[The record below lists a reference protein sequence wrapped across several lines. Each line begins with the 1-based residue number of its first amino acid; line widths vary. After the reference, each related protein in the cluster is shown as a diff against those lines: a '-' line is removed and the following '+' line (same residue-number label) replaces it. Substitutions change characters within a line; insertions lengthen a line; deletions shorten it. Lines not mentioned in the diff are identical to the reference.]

1 MKLFRYMIAAAAA
14 LTLAS
19 SCSEDFLETQ
29 STSSVDSGQIFETTE
44 TAMMAVNGIHRLL
57 YKQESTAPRMGFG
70 TVMLWMDFLGE
81 DLVYTKDNAQWKP
94 DTQWT
99 RHRNADATVN
109 KLSFKMFYQI
119 ITNANMIIECIDEV
133 EGTESDKNFIK
144 GQALAYRAFAHHY
157 LVQLWGERYYAGKT
171 NSQLGV
177 AVRLDNSTDLKARN
191 TVEEVYT
198 AINNDLDEAIKLLEA
213 TSAKRVDKS
222 HIDVNVARGFKAR
235 VLLCQGRW
243 AEAAAMAKK
252 VVETSGAS
260 LDSHYYDFKQGRCC
274 TASSSEW
281 LWGKI
286 GDMNIETVKLCN
298 FYSYISNTNVSY
310 NYNTPRA
317 IYNLLYDKISDTDVR
332 KSVWLPD
339 APKMDK
345 TTLALPPNGNVY
357 KWISQK
363 YIVDYPDCKS
373 ASYNGALYTADLPY
387 MRLPE
392 MICIEAE
399 AYARAGDEEAAKEA
413 IYLLAK
419 NRDPEYTK
427 STNSGQDLIDEILV
441 QKRVELWG
449 EGFRFLE
456 LKRLNMPLDRG
467 PAPREGYNQGG
478 AANNWK
484 NGKTPTNLDPLA
496 SNFNMYETKPIGEEN
511 RYRAADSKEWQFVIP
526 QSEIDNNP
534 LCEQNPI

>member
-1 MKLFRYMIAAAAA
+1 MKIFRYMIAAAAA
-14 LTLAS
+14 LAIAS

-29 STSSVDSGQIFETTE
+29 STSSVDSGQIFHDTE

-99 RHRNADATVN
+99 RHRNVDATVN
-109 KLSFKMFYQI
+109 KLSFKMFYEI
-119 ITNANMIIECIDEV
+119 ITNANQIIDNIDNV
-133 EGTESDKNFIK
+133 TGSQSDKNYIK

-157 LVQLWGERYYAGKT
+157 LVQLWAERYYPGKS
-171 NSQLGV
+171 NDQLGV
-177 AVRLDNSTDLKARN
+177 IIRLDNSPELKKRN
-191 TVEEVYT
+191 TVEEVYA
-198 AINNDLDEAIKLLEA
+198 AINKDLDDAIELLSK
-213 TSAKRVDKS
+213 TSATRADKS

-235 VLLCQGRW
+235 VLLTQGRW
-243 AEAAAMAKK
+243 AEAAEMAKT
-252 VVETSGAS
+252 VVEKSGAS
-260 LDSHYYDFKQGRCC
+260 LDANYYDFKQGRCC

-286 GDMNIETVKLCN
+286 GDSNIETVKLCN
-298 FYSYISNTNVSY
+298 FYSYISNSNVSY

-317 IYNLLYDKISDTDVR
+317 IYNLLYDKISATDVR

-339 APKMDK
+339 APTMDK
-345 TTLALPPNGNVY
+345 TKLALAPNSNIY
-357 KWISQK
+357 KWMSQK
-363 YIVDYPDCKS
+363 FIVDYPDNKS
-373 ASYNGALYTADLPY
+373 DQYNGALYTADLPY

-399 AYARAGDEEAAKEA
+399 GYARAGNEDAARNA

-419 NRDPEYTK
+419 NRDPQYEKSTK
-427 STNSGQDLIDEILV
+427 SGQELIDEILV

-467 PAPREGYNQGG
+467 PAPRPGYNQGG

-484 NGKTPTNLDPLA
+484 NGKNPTNLDPLA
-496 SNFNMYETKPIGEEN
+496 SNFNMYETQPIGEEN
-511 RYRAADSKEWQFVIP
+511 RYRPADSKEWQFVFPI
-526 QSEIDNNP
+526 SEIDNNP